1 MLSVVI
7 SSIININH
15 SSFRLIH
22 LLRREIPIPLSF
34 MNTPYYL
41 YDLSLLRKTLNTI
54 REQVAGYNYKVHYAI
69 KANNDARILQEIAAA
84 GFGVDSVSIGEIHHA
99 IKCGFHPSNIA
110 YAGVGKTDKEIAEA
124 IDLGIGCF
132 NVESVEEL
140 QIISEIAAAKGA
152 VANVAL
158 RINPDIDAHTHHY
171 ITTGLAENKF
181 GISLHLLDR
190 ALQLAKS
197 LPAINMRGFHFHI
210 GSQILTNEPFALLCS
225 RIIPILRKAQ
235 VEYGFSSIDYINVGG
250 GLGIDYD
257 NPMENP
263 IPDFKGYFD
272 TFKQNLPLP
281 EGIQLHFELGRAVVA
296 QCGSL
301 ITKVIYVKQCQS
313 KQIVIVDAGMNN
325 LIRPALYQ
333 AYHKIENLSA
343 RGEEQAVYDVV
354 GPICESSDTFAEA
367 RTLPVTRRGDIL
379 AIRSAGAYGASMASC
394 YNMRPEAPAVY
405 SEE

>member
-1 MLSVVI
+1 
-7 SSIININH
+7 
-15 SSFRLIH
+15 
-22 LLRREIPIPLSF
+22 

-84 GFGVDSVSIGEIHHA
+84 GFGV

-235 VEYGFSSIDYINVGG
+235 VE
-250 GLGIDYD
+250 
-257 NPMENP
+257 
-263 IPDFKGYFD
+263 
-272 TFKQNLPLP
+272 
-281 EGIQLHFELGRAVVA
+281 
-296 QCGSL
+296 
-301 ITKVIYVKQCQS
+301 
-313 KQIVIVDAGMNN
+313 
-325 LIRPALYQ
+325 
-333 AYHKIENLSA
+333 
-343 RGEEQAVYDVV
+343 
-354 GPICESSDTFAEA
+354 
-367 RTLPVTRRGDIL
+367 
-379 AIRSAGAYGASMASC
+379 
-394 YNMRPEAPAVY
+394 
-405 SEE
+405 